1 MKLKLI
7 YYLSFILLSFNS
19 FADKYSVPEN
29 NFSVIK
35 TDTLHIMISK
45 KNHFYYY
52 ENSMLIDGSNF
63 MVTNV
68 NGAKNQ
74 ITMFLVNSKEKEHQS
89 IILLKIIKRT
99 ALNKDSKRVIDYI
112 KQQNY
117 KKSKLNKEE
126 KFLIKKT
133 EEAEESFFEKLH
145 G

>member
-7 YYLSFILLSFNS
+7 YSLSFILLSFNS
-19 FADKYSVPEN
+19 FAGKYSVPAN

-68 NGAKNQ
+68 KGAKNQ
-74 ITMFLVNSKEKEHQS
+74 IKMFLDKSKEQEHQS
-89 IILLKIIKRT
+89 VILLKIIKRS
-99 ALNKDSKRVIDYI
+99 ALNKDSKNVIDYI

-117 KKSKLNKEE
+117 KQSKLNKDE
-126 KFLIKKT
+126 KMLIEKT
-133 EEAEESFFEKLH
+133 EEAGESFFEKLH
-145 G
+145 E

>member
-1 MKLKLI
+1 
-7 YYLSFILLSFNS
+7 
-19 FADKYSVPEN
+19 
-29 NFSVIK
+29 
-35 TDTLHIMISK
+35 
-45 KNHFYYY
+45 
-52 ENSMLIDGSNF
+52 MLIDGSNF

-74 ITMFLVNSKEKEHQS
+74 ITKFLVNSKEKEHQS
-89 IILLKIIKRT
+89 IILLKIIKRS